1 MRARCLALAALAAC
15 AITAGPAAAQE
26 APAPAGPIVVTPPPA
41 VPGRIDNMRFG
52 LAHFGQ
58 GGIQELFAGG
68 QAVSMGLDY
77 RLAEGLAV
85 GWDTFNLYQD
95 YGGAAYFLSI
105 NPVQLRYRMGLPWR
119 ENSVLAP
126 FAAVGGGVTLMS
138 LLGGPTG
145 KPQLGMGF
153 SASGG
158 LGAIIN
164 DSITVELGM
173 LTGQVGQIP
182 YAGWQLRMGTGFN
195 GLGSLGAVAEGVG
208 RVRLAVFG
216 PAAPLT
222 GQVRAVEGDR
232 LTIAFEHGAG
242 AIGEALLVYYVDGIT
257 VKVAKATLV
266 AVDPDGAAVARV
278 EAATEPIKPGY
289 RVRAW

>member
-1 MRARCLALAALAAC
+1 MRARSLALAALAAC
-15 AITAGPAAAQE
+15 VITAGPAAAQE
-26 APAPAGPIVVTPPPA
+26 APAGPIVVTPPPTA
-41 VPGRIDNMRFG
+41 PGRIDNMRFG

-68 QAVSMGLDY
+68 QAVSLGLDY
-77 RLAEGLAV
+77 RLAEGLAI

-126 FAAVGGGVTLMS
+126 FASVGGGATLMS

-145 KPQLGMGF
+145 KPQLGLGF
-153 SASGG
+153 AASAGF
-158 LGAIIN
+158 GAIIN
-164 DSITVELGM
+164 DAFTVELGM
-173 LTGQVGQIP
+173 LTGQVSQIP
-182 YAGWQLRMGTGFN
+182 YSGWQLRMGTGFN
-195 GLGSLGAVAEGVG
+195 SLGSLGAIAEGIE
-208 RVRLAVFG
+208 RARLAVFG

-222 GQVRAVEGDR
+222 GQVRAVRGDR
-232 LTIAFEHGAG
+232 LTIAFEHGSG

-266 AVDPDGAAVARV
+266 AVAADGAAVAQV